1 MKKIILP
8 INYFCLGA
16 ATMGICLRFNVSG
29 CVAGIVCALLNVV
42 CLSIFEN

>member
-16 ATMGICLRFNVSG
+16 ATMGIYLGFNVSG
-29 CVAGIVCALLNVV
+29 CVTGIGCALFSIVS
-42 CLSIFEN
+42 LSIFEI